1 MQLPAVDNSALTPQ
15 ALASPKALGAG
26 ASFAGMLGE
35 RMEASQ
41 ADAQEAE
48 LRDTARQFIGLA
60 FYFPMLQQMR
70 QDPFRT
76 ELFHGGFAEDAFAN
90 QMDQTL
96 ADAMSSRDSSG
107 LVDAIVRHYAGEASH
122 G

>member
-1 MQLPAVDNSALTPQ
+1 
-15 ALASPKALGAG
+15 
-26 ASFAGMLGE
+26 MLNE
-35 RMEASQ
+35 RMDTAK
-41 ADAQEAE
+41 ADAQEVE
-48 LRDTARQFIGLA
+48 LRDTAKQFVGLA

-96 ADAMSSRDSSG
+96 ADEMSSRDSSG
-107 LVDAIVRHYAGEASH
+107 LVDAIVGHYTREASH